1 VSRVRLVDAVPS
13 PVRVDLSLNGH
24 TVAKHVEYGSN
35 SGYTMLEPGHYA
47 LGLRSDRGTG
57 SATVSGEL
65 VRGASYTVIAMP
77 ASDAG
82 DLGLGVI
89 RENEASPMGDRATL
103 RFIAASRDMAK
114 LSLALNNVIAI
125 DGLRYK
131 TESQPVSLKPG
142 DYDLKLWT
150 GDDASQLLGPS
161 PAHFDG
167 GKSYTVVAMGRRVD
181 GSLMLRT
188 FEDK

>member
-1 VSRVRLVDAVPS
+1 MV
-13 PVRVDLSLNGH
+13 N
-24 TVAKHVEYGSN
+24 
-35 SGYTMLEPGHYA
+35 
-47 LGLRSDRGTG
+47 
-57 SATVSGEL
+57 GEL

-77 ASDAG
+77 VGGAG
-82 DLGLGVI
+82 DLGLSVI
-89 RENEASPMGDRATL
+89 REKEALTIRDQATL
-103 RFIAASRDMAK
+103 RFIAASSGMGK

-125 DGLRYK
+125 DGLKYK
-131 TESQPVSLKPG
+131 TESEPVHLKPG

-161 PAHFDG
+161 PVHVDG

-181 GSLMLRT
+181 GSLTLRI